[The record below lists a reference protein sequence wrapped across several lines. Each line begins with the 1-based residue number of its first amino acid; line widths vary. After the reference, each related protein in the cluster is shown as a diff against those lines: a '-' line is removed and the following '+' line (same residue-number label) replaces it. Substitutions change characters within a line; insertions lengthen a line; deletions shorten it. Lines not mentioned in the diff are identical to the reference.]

1 MKSLLLKVFRLHSA
15 LCVSVVNEISHVVRF
30 TSLYYNGGEWKICS
44 TEYACHKGIEHHLE
58 GNPFF

>member
-15 LCVSVVNEISHVVRF
+15 LCVSVVNVVRF
-30 TSLYYNGGEWKICS
+30 TSLNYNGGELKICS
-44 TEYACHKGIEHHLE
+44 TEHACHKGIEHHLE